1 MATVNTVKMQIQFR
15 RDTHAN
21 WELYK
26 DKVTPAAGEPCFDID
41 EGTLKIGNGKDTYA
55 NLKVIGGSDTV
66 SVSADG
72 SSIVLENSVF
82 KLAGF
87 DTAEVG
93 AQPRKNADGF
103 IEWVIPA
110 VDEGMDGLL
119 VEVDAL
125 RTDVDALKEK
135 MDGTGE
141 GSVDAKIVAKINE
154 FATKV
159 NDNTV
164 VDSYKELIDYVAEHG
179 GEAATMAANITN
191 LKELVGNKS
200 VETQINDAIAD
211 LSVSGEENVIEV
223 INLGGTA
230 LEVVNESV
238 NIPVGAGLKASDE
251 VEIAEDGT
259 LSVGTISFS
268 KITTDD
274 SSTVILD
281 GGSAG

>member
-1 MATVNTVKMQIQFR
+1 MEFIRENNRIIYVVEGKTLA
-15 RDTHAN
+15 
-21 WELYK
+21 Y
-26 DKVTPAAGEPCFDID
+26 VTFP
-41 EGTLKIGNGKDTYA
+41 
-55 NLKVIGGSDTV
+55 
-66 SVSADG
+66 
-72 SSIVLENSVF
+72 
-82 KLAGF
+82 KL
-87 DTAEVG
+87 
-93 AQPRKNADGF
+93 
-103 IEWVIPA
+103 
-110 VDEGMDGLL
+110 
-119 VEVDAL
+119 
-125 RTDVDALKEK
+125 
-135 MDGTGE
+135 
-141 GSVDAKIVAKINE
+141 
-154 FATKV
+154 

-191 LKELVGNKS
+191 LQELVGNKS

-230 LEVVNESV
+230 LEVVNEAV
-238 NIPVGAGLKASDE
+238 TIPVGAGLKASDE